1 MINKFKIIY
10 VFLTIIITFVCGIY
24 MFVYRMNNPLMTET
38 QLMLYTLRKFWWL
51 LIMILVMIG
60 IKFK

>member
-1 MINKFKIIY
+1 MIDKLKILYI
-10 VFLTIIITFVCGIY
+10 FLTIIIAFVCGIY

-38 QLMLYTLRKFWWL
+38 QLMLYALRKFWWL
-51 LIMILVMIG
+51 LIMALVMKG